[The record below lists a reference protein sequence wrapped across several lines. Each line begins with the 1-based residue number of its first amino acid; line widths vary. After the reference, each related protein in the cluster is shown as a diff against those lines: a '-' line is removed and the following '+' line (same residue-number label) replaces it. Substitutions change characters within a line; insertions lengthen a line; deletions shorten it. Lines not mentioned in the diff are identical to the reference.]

1 MSQELNWY
9 EFETRMRRL
18 IVELLEPT
26 IQRITADK
34 EAMVKTTSKVK
45 ATRKQLKHIETLI
58 GSGKTKSGWMESTD
72 NSLREFAIRLS
83 QSEAKQEGINQ
94 RLDSTLEKNTQ
105 ELSRIDKKAESLFST
120 NKDIE
125 NQIQSLQNSISTQAL
140 LINTY
145 LETNKQEFSE
155 KYNNLIIETVTS
167 QKKTD
172 GINSKITEVTSKITD
187 FQLIIDKFRQILN
200 ELSADLQK
208 IDHEKVNLDYMNF
221 ENSKI
226 YEKIFHIS
234 EKTNLNTDKVEEVLR
249 YLGVYLPKDMQTCV
263 SDNLHNILEGNG
275 LMKFNDYEEKVIK
288 ILQNNISIGES
299 SNTEEMIKKSIE
311 SIMRVIKRNS
321 DLKFVEEAKKFNKK
335 KKLEQKNPGLKM
347 VSQQCEELFSS
358 PPKTENLDI
367 FKYDITSQ
375 LNKSV
380 SSLNEELKKVR
391 EEIWMKNDKQ
401 EILLEMIRK
410 ECEDIKEK
418 MLKDRQIFDKELISF
433 SNSSSKFE
441 SSQKNFHEDIHII
454 KNRLK
459 DMAECFNILNLL
471 FIKPDE
477 CLKPIT
483 SKEKKYEKNMS
494 FTEQEC
500 EKFICQGTA
509 PIPIHS
515 AKPQHSTSLIKY
527 KDSAYERNEL
537 LDHLGK
543 LIKNF
548 HIKIPPSLDL
558 NRKKGNELLI
568 PVSKPRLQGSITSR
582 KKIQSFV

>member
-26 IQRITADK
+26 IQRITTDK

-45 ATRKQLKHIETLI
+45 AIRKQIKHIETLI

-94 RLDSTLEKNTQ
+94 RLESSLEKNSQ
-105 ELSRIDKKAESLFST
+105 ELYRIDKKAENLIST

-125 NQIQSLQNSISTQAL
+125 NQIQALQNSISAQAL

-172 GINSKITEVTSKITD
+172 GINSKISEVTSKVTD
-187 FQLIIDKFRQILN
+187 FQIIIDKFRQILN
-200 ELSADLQK
+200 ELSTDVQK
-208 IDHEKVNLDYMNF
+208 IDHEKANIDHMNF

-226 YEKIFHIS
+226 YEKVFHVS
-234 EKTNLNTDKVEEVLR
+234 EKANHNADKVEEILR

-263 SDNLHNILEGNG
+263 SDNLHNILEGNI
-275 LMKFNDYEEKVIK
+275 LMKYNDYEEKVIK
-288 ILQNNISIGES
+288 ILQSNPSIGES

-335 KKLEQKNPGLKM
+335 AKQEQKNPALKL

-358 PPKTENLDI
+358 LPKTENFDV
-367 FKYDITSQ
+367 FKFDITSQ

-418 MLKDRQIFDKELISF
+418 MFKDRQIFDKELISF

-441 SSQKNFHEDIHII
+441 SSHKIFHEDIHLI
-454 KNRLK
+454 KNRIK
-459 DMAECFNILNLL
+459 DMGECFNILNLL
-471 FIKPDE
+471 FSKSDE
-477 CLKPIT
+477 SLKPIG

-494 FTEQEC
+494 FVEHEC

-509 PIPIHS
+509 PMPIHS
-515 AKPQHSTSLIKY
+515 SKPQYSMSLIKY
-527 KDSAYERNEL
+527 KDTTYERNEL

-543 LIKNF
+543 LVKSF
-548 HIKIPPSLDL
+548 HTKMPSSLDL
-558 NRKKGNELLI
+558 SKKKNNEFFI
-568 PVSKPRLQGSITSR
+568 PVAKPRLQGSITSR
-582 KKIQSFV
+582 KKIQGFV